1 VVLACRNAHK
11 ADAAAEKLRAEV
23 SGAQVR
29 VVHLDLASLKS
40 VKQCAELLNNTEDKV
55 HLLINNAGKLS
66 GKILMSN
73 EVIKVQDI
81 NVKFPIHY
89 KIFGLSV

>member
-1 VVLACRNAHK
+1 LKLVNLYTGCRVVLACRNAQK

-29 VVHLDLASLKS
+29 VVHLNLASLKS
-40 VKQCAELLNNTEDKV
+40 VKQCAELLNNTENSI

-66 GKILMSN
+66 ARKNSGENSKG
-73 EVIKVQDI
+73 
-81 NVKFPIHY
+81 FA
-89 KIFGLSV
+89 